1 MEPKKLFPNIS
12 ETVVVAGLLVVPTD
26 LNYTLPVNYQRVSNK
41 LPKEYV
47 YEFNRTDPNMEY
59 ENNYIMTDYSYRTLE
74 RDAEDLFGPMREA
87 TQEEQKSV
95 EDYIESISVNTGV
108 KFF

>member
-1 MEPKKLFPNIS
+1 MHMSSKSDIRSDVRFAIQC
-12 ETVVVAGLLVVPTD
+12 TRLLTHLALDAAFMAAVQASV
-26 LNYTLPVNYQRVSNK
+26 
-41 LPKEYV
+41 
-47 YEFNRTDPNMEY
+47 RTAHALKTY